1 MTETAAVQTPVA
13 PLAPSL
19 KSIALPEIA
28 VKLALG
34 SQVIRNGDQVA
45 IQFEGEPIVMHQEDF
60 DLASKVA
67 KRLRTMFD
75 RSRLTKGILI
85 ALVGLAQKAIAEEL
99 FRPGAVRVLYYATLS
114 KASAFYRCLMPMYA
128 LNMGGRAVAHA
139 SSARFGRE
147 ALDYDVVVVQ
157 IDNSP
162 SALEF
167 VLALQSQGKKVVYE
181 IDDAFDCL
189 EPWHPQ
195 YASYGQPARQE
206 AIRAMMA
213 QADAVQVSTR
223 HLAARYVD
231 CAKRIEVVPNMVE
244 LAAWPR
250 AERLRRDG
258 LWKVVWAGSPSHSGD
273 LEIAIPALG
282 KFACAHPDVRIVFFG
297 QTVKDERLPAAQ
309 VETIDWCEFEEYAF
323 HLAGVDAD
331 VSIAPLAQIEF
342 NKGKSNLRVIQ
353 NWATGYPTVA
363 SAFGPYADTIT
374 DGVDGFL
381 CDGEAGWVAT
391 LEMLYRNEP
400 VCRRIAD
407 AGFEAAK
414 AYDVLVNSK
423 KIESFYASLTDRR

>member
-1 MTETAAVQTPVA
+1 MTEAATVQTPIQ

-34 SQVIRNGDQVA
+34 ASVRRQDDQYSVR
-45 IQFEGEPIVMHQEDF
+45 FEQDTVVMHQEDF
-60 DLASKVA
+60 EFAQRVSE
-67 KRLRTMFD
+67 RLRKMFD
-75 RSRLTKGILI
+75 PSRLTRGGLI
-85 ALVGLAQKAIAEEL
+85 QIVGLAQKYVAEQL

-167 VLALQSQGKKVVYE
+167 VLALQGQGKKVVYE

-206 AIRAMMA
+206 AIRAMLA

-223 HLAARYVD
+223 WLAARYQD
-231 CAKRIEVVPNMVE
+231 CSKRVEVVPNLVE

-258 LWKVVWAGSPSHSGD
+258 LWKILWAGSPSHSGD
-273 LEIAIPALG
+273 LEVAIPALG
-282 KFACAHPDVRIVFFG
+282 RFARAHPDVRIVFFG
-297 QTVKDERLPAAQ
+297 QTVKDDRIPAGQ
-309 VETIDWCEFEEYAF
+309 VETVDWCEFEEYAF
-323 HLAGVDAD
+323 RLASVDAD
-331 VSIAPLAQIEF
+331 VAIAPLAPIDF
-342 NKGKSNLRVIQ
+342 NKGKSNLRILQ

-363 SAFGPYADTIT
+363 SDFGPYAETIKN
-374 DGVDGFL
+374 GVDGLL
-381 CDGEAGWVAT
+381 CDTEDSWLASLET
-391 LEMLYRNEP
+391 LYDNGP
-400 VCRRIAD
+400 VCKKITD
-407 AGFEAAK
+407 AGFEAVK
-414 AYDVLVNSK
+414 AYDVLANSK
-423 KIESFYASLTDRR
+423 KIEAFYSSLSDRR

>member
-1 MTETAAVQTPVA
+1 MTETATVQAPVQ
-13 PLAPSL
+13 PLVPSL
-19 KSIALPEIA
+19 KLIALPEIA

-34 SQVIRNGDQVA
+34 ASVRRQGDQASVR
-45 IQFEGEPIVMHQEDF
+45 FEQDTIIMHEEDF
-60 DLASKVA
+60 VFTVRVA
-67 KRLRTMFD
+67 ERLRKMFD
-75 RSRLTKGILI
+75 PSRLTRGGLI
-85 ALVGLAQKAIAEEL
+85 QVVGLAQKYVAEQL

-114 KASAFYRCLMPMYA
+114 KVSAFYRCLMPMYA

-147 ALDYDVVVVQ
+147 AIDYDVVVVQ

-206 AIRAMMA
+206 AIRAMLA

-223 HLAARYVD
+223 WLAARYAD
-231 CAKRIEVVPNMVE
+231 CAKRIEIVPNMVE

-258 LWKVVWAGSPSHSGD
+258 LWKVLWAGSPSHSGD
-273 LEIAIPALG
+273 LEVAIPALG
-282 KFACAHPDVRIVFFG
+282 RFARTHPDVRIVFFG
-297 QTVKDERLPAAQ
+297 QTVKDERLPDGQ
-309 VETIDWCEFEEYAF
+309 VETIDWCEFEDYPF
-323 HLAGVDAD
+323 RFSSIDAD
-331 VSIAPLAQIEF
+331 VAIAPLAPIDF
-342 NKGKSNLRVIQ
+342 NKGKSNLRILQ

-363 SAFGPYADTIT
+363 SDFGPYAETIKN
-374 DGVDGFL
+374 GVDGLL
-381 CDGEAGWVAT
+381 CDTEDSWLAALET
-391 LEMLYRNEP
+391 LYDNGP
-400 VCRRIAD
+400 VCKRISD
-407 AGFEAAK
+407 AGFEAVK

-423 KIESFYASLTDRR
+423 KIEAFYSSLVDRR